1 MSNSQKTKS
10 TVDHMIDTQGAIVD
24 KAVEVTKKLSANV
37 PMVNETL
44 DKGQELFHKAV
55 QSQKELTDK
64 TTENINKINQ
74 NMNNSAE
81 MAQNFFKQWL
91 ENQMTMAKSTFG
103 QLNTNGTTTP
113 NPTDMMA
120 SWQNWMDQA
129 KNQWSSMMNQNA
141 MMSMMNQNP
150 FMSMM
155 QSNPFIA
162 QNGTQN
168 QMNEG
173 IQQWSKMTKQYL
185 DSMNQSYGDWVKQF
199 SNMTS
204 ADTFKGMTN
213 MSENMGKFFEL
224 WMPMFKSMNDKTF
237 SAEKFMEA
245 LSPEKYKAFVD
256 GFFKFMPEGSQK
268 MMEQMNAQFVQFMK
282 EISLNGLSNYS
293 NMKNQFQQ
301 IPGMNHNPYS
311 NAWEMYHNWRT
322 SMNEAVSP
330 LTKLMN
336 QNGPVKSAQ
345 VWNEIYELMI
355 EFNLKNNELQYMV
368 YQHGLKAMDKLA
380 DKVASQ
386 IGEGKSI
393 DSFVK
398 LYQDWLV
405 TGDEV
410 FTDLFNSDAYSKSM
424 TEVSSLQ
431 MRLKKDIDDQ
441 MESMFLVNMPVA
453 TRTEMDEV
461 YKSIYDLKKM
471 YRNLEKVWAG
481 MEESKKSEPKQEAP
495 KATAAKK
502 K

>member
-1 MSNSQKTKS
+1 MSNSQKTKNI
-10 TVDHMIDTQGAIVD
+10 VEQIIDTQATMVE
-24 KAVEVTKKLSANV
+24 KAVEATKKLSSNI

-44 DKGQELFHKAV
+44 DKGQELFHKTAK
-55 QSQKELTDK
+55 SSKEFAEK

-91 ENQMTMAKSTFG
+91 ENQMTMAKNAFG
-103 QLNTNGTTTP
+103 QMGTNNSQAPNT
-113 NPTDMMA
+113 TDWM
-120 SWQNWMDQA
+120 SQWQNWMDQS
-129 KNQWSSMMNQNA
+129 KNQWNTMMGQNP

-150 FMSMM
+150 FVNMM
-155 QSNPFIA
+155 QNNPFF
-162 QNGTQN
+162 QKN
-168 QMNEG
+168 G
-173 IQQWSKMTKQYL
+173 IQGQMADGFQQWGQMTKQYL
-185 DSMNQSYGDWVKQF
+185 DTMNQSYGDWVKQF
-199 SNMTS
+199 SNLTS

-213 MSENMGKFFEL
+213 MSESLSKFFEL

-245 LSPEKYKAFVD
+245 LSPEKYKSFVD
-256 GFFKFMPEGSQK
+256 SFFKFMPEGSQK

-282 EISLNGLSNYS
+282 EASQSGLSNYAQ
-293 NMKNQFQQ
+293 MKNQFQQ
-301 IPGMNHNPYS
+301 IPGIQQNPYT

-322 SMNEAVSP
+322 AMNEAVSP
-330 LTKLMN
+330 LTKMMN

-345 VWNEIYELMI
+345 VWNEIYELMV
-355 EFNLKNNELQYMV
+355 EFNLKNNELQYMI

-380 DKVASQ
+380 DKVAAQ

-410 FTDLFNSDAYSKSM
+410 FTDLFNSDAYSKLM

-441 MESMFLVNMPVA
+441 MESLFLVNMPVA

-471 YRNLEKVWAG
+471 YRNLEKMWAG
-481 MEESKKSEPKQEAP
+481 MEENKKSEPKQEAP
-495 KATAAKK
+495 KATATKK

>member
-1 MSNSQKTKS
+1 
-10 TVDHMIDTQGAIVD
+10 
-24 KAVEVTKKLSANV
+24 
-37 PMVNETL
+37 
-44 DKGQELFHKAV
+44 
-55 QSQKELTDK
+55 
-64 TTENINKINQ
+64 
-74 NMNNSAE
+74 
-81 MAQNFFKQWL
+81 
-91 ENQMTMAKSTFG
+91 
-103 QLNTNGTTTP
+103 
-113 NPTDMMA
+113 
-120 SWQNWMDQA
+120 
-129 KNQWSSMMNQNA
+129 
-141 MMSMMNQNP
+141 
-150 FMSMM
+150 
-155 QSNPFIA
+155 
-162 QNGTQN
+162 
-168 QMNEG
+168 
-173 IQQWSKMTKQYL
+173 
-185 DSMNQSYGDWVKQF
+185 
-199 SNMTS
+199 
-204 ADTFKGMTN
+204 
-213 MSENMGKFFEL
+213 
-224 WMPMFKSMNDKTF
+224 
-237 SAEKFMEA
+237 
-245 LSPEKYKAFVD
+245 
-256 GFFKFMPEGSQK
+256 MPEGSQK

-355 EFNLKNNELQYMV
+355 EFNLKNNELQYMI

-431 MRLKKDIDDQ
+431 MRLKKT
-441 MESMFLVNMPVA
+441 STTKWNLVFSQYAVA

-461 YKSIYDLKKM
+461 YKSIYDLKKCIETW
-471 YRNLEKVWAG
+471 RKFGLEWKKN
-481 MEESKKSEPKQEAP
+481 KKSNL
-495 KATAAKK
+495 TRSS
-502 K
+502 